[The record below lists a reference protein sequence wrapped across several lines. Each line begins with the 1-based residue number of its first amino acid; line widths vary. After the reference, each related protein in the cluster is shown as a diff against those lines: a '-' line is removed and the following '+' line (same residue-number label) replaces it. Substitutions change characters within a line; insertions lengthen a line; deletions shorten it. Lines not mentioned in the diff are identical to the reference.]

1 MYYVMETVASVDDNS
16 GEGGLGGISSSISIS
31 ISIIGLCV
39 VAESVNPNVRRMWR
53 QL

>member
-16 GEGGLGGISSSISIS
+16 GEGGLGGISSSISI
-31 ISIIGLCV
+31 IGLCV
-39 VAESVNPNVRRMWR
+39 MAESANPNVRRMRR